1 MSRATLVIQPGDTIV
16 APMDV
21 ERLPPLPL
29 WQAITSIVYNAAV
42 ALAAINS
49 L

>member
-1 MSRATLVIQPGDTIV
+1 MVAVKPGDTIV
-16 APMDV
+16 APLDT

-29 WQAITSIVYNAAV
+29 WQAVTGILYNTAV
-42 ALAAINS
+42 AVAALGS